1 MSATKGWMRSYRLLG
16 CLMAVALVGS
26 ALLASSAGAMKTP
39 LKPTKYIA
47 LGDSLSFGY
56 KAATLKANAEA
67 NKAHCEA
74 GVEAAEKAETE
85 LAYTEKALCEPA
97 ASFEGGFVGY
107 FAKKES
113 KPEKEAGNELQ
124 TVNLGCPGETSDGLI
139 GHLLGGTPEAEYN
152 PCAYHNSLPTQGFP
166 LKVEYGHST
175 SQLEA
180 VLGQIAASKV
190 EGGTPISAISL
201 QIGSNDELHALG
213 ACESPLYLEAHGFT
227 SIIECAAH
235 EAGPEGF
242 LYPGGLISHILTN
255 IGTTIGVIRNEGK
268 GYMGRIIVQGFY
280 NPFGTLLEGSD
291 KLVEALNSNLE
302 GLIVG
307 KSFGPNLSLA
317 KPYTL
322 VNPEGPL
329 YKEGETS
336 KEHAKL
342 VKKESS
348 TICKYTE
355 MCKNGI
361 VLPSGDIH
369 PTEKGYKAMGKQF
382 VQVYSEAPLS

>member
-1 MSATKGWMRSYRLLG
+1 MRSFRLLG
-16 CLMAVALVGS
+16 CVMAVALLAS

-74 GVEAAEKAETE
+74 GVAAAEKAETE
-85 LAYTEKALCEPA
+85 LAYAEKALCEPA

-107 FAKKES
+107 FAKKQS

-152 PCAYHNSLPTQGFP
+152 PCAYHNSLPNQGFP

-180 VLGQIAASKV
+180 LLGQIAASKE

-213 ACESPLYLEAHGFT
+213 ACENGLYLEAHGFT

-235 EAGPEGF
+235 EAGEEGF
-242 LYPGGLISHILTN
+242 LYPGGLIKHILTN
-255 IGTTIGVIRNEGK
+255 IGTTIGVIREA
-268 GYMGRIIVQGFY
+268 GYTGRIVLLGFY

-291 KLVEALNSNLE
+291 KLVEVLNSNLE

-307 KSFGPNLSLA
+307 KSFGPNLSLT
-317 KPYTL
+317 KPYNV
-322 VNPEGPL
+322 VNVSGPL
-329 YKEGETS
+329 YKEGESS

-348 TICKYTE
+348 KICKYTE

-369 PTEKGYKAMGKQF
+369 PTAKGYTAMGKQLVAAF
-382 VQVYSEAPLS
+382 NEPPLS

>member
-1 MSATKGWMRSYRLLG
+1 MSAKKGWMQSYRLLG
-16 CLMAVALVGS
+16 CLMAVALLAS
-26 ALLASSAGAMKTP
+26 ALFASTASAKKPP
-39 LKPTKYIA
+39 LNPTKYIA

-67 NKAHCEA
+67 NKSNCEA
-74 GVEAAEKAETE
+74 GVAAAEKGETA

-97 ASFEGGFVGY
+97 SSFEGGFVGY
-107 FAKKES
+107 FAKKLA
-113 KPEKEAGNELQ
+113 KTEKEAGNELQ

-139 GHLLGGTPEAEYN
+139 GHMLGGTPEAEYN
-152 PCAYHNSLPTQGFP
+152 PCAYHNNLPSEGFP

-180 VLGQIAASKV
+180 LLGQIAASKEV
-190 EGGTPISAISL
+190 GGTPISVISL

-213 ACESPLYLEAHGFT
+213 ACENGLYLSAHGFT

-242 LYPGGLISHILTN
+242 LYSGGLISHILTN
-255 IGTTIGVIRNEGK
+255 IGTTIGVIREA
-268 GYMGRIIVQGFY
+268 GYTGRIVVQGFY
-280 NPFGTLLEGSD
+280 NPFATLLEGSD
-291 KLVEALNSNLE
+291 KLVEVLNGDLE
-302 GLIVG
+302 GEIVG
-307 KSFGPNLSLA
+307 KAFGPNLSLA
-317 KPYTL
+317 KPFTL

-329 YKEGETS
+329 YKEGETA

-342 VKKESS
+342 VKTENSK
-348 TICKYTE
+348 ICKYTE

-369 PTEKGYKAMGKQF
+369 PTEKGYKAMGKQL
-382 VQVYSEAPLS
+382 VQVYGEAPLS

>member
-1 MSATKGWMRSYRLLG
+1 MSATKGWMRSIRLLG
-16 CLMAVALVGS
+16 CLTAVALLGT
-26 ALLASSAGAMKTP
+26 ALVASSAGAMKTP

-74 GVEAAEKAETE
+74 GVTAAEKGETE
-85 LAYTEKALCEPA
+85 LAYAEKALCEPA
-97 ASFEGGFVGY
+97 STFEGGFVGY

-152 PCAYHNSLPTQGFP
+152 PCAYHNSLPSQGFP
-166 LKVEYGHST
+166 LKVEYGHTT

-180 VLGQIAASKV
+180 LLGQIAASKE
-190 EGGTPISAISL
+190 EGGTPISVISL

-213 ACESPLYLEAHGFT
+213 ACENGLYLEAHGFK
-227 SIIECAAH
+227 SIIECAEH
-235 EAGPEGF
+235 EAGPEGY
-242 LYPGGLISHILTN
+242 LYEGGLIKHILTN
-255 IGTTIGVIRNEGK
+255 IGTTIGVIREA
-268 GYMGRIIVQGFY
+268 GYTGRIIVQGFY

-291 KLVEALNSNLE
+291 KLVEVLNSNLE

-322 VNPEGPL
+322 VNPSGPL
-329 YKEGETS
+329 YKEGETA

-342 VKKESS
+342 VKKENK

-355 MCKNGI
+355 MCPGEI
-361 VLPSGDIH
+361 PLPSGDIH

-382 VQVYSEAPLS
+382 VQVFGEAPLS

>member
-1 MSATKGWMRSYRLLG
+1 MSAKNGWMRSFRLLG
-16 CLMAVALVGS
+16 CLMAVALLGS
-26 ALLASSAGAMKTP
+26 ALLASTASAKKPP

-47 LGDSLSFGY
+47 IGDSLSFGY
-56 KAATLKANAEA
+56 KAATVKANKEA

-74 GVEAAEKAETE
+74 GVEAAEKGETE
-85 LAYTEKALCEPA
+85 LAYAEKALCNPSSDFEP
-97 ASFEGGFVGY
+97 GFVGY

-124 TVNLGCPGETSDGLI
+124 TVNLACPGETSDGLI
-139 GHLLGGTPEAEYN
+139 GHLLGNTEAKNN
-152 PCAYHNSLPTQGFP
+152 PCAYHNLLPSEGWP

-180 VLGQIAASKV
+180 LLGEIAASKT
-190 EGGTPISAISL
+190 EGGTPISVISL

-213 ACESPLYLEAHGFT
+213 ACESQLYLEAHGFS
-227 SIIECAAH
+227 SIIQCAEH
-235 EAGPEGF
+235 EAGPEGY
-242 LYPGGLISHILTN
+242 LYEGGLIHHILTN
-255 IGTTIGVIRNEGK
+255 IGTTIGVIREA
-268 GYMGRIIVQGFY
+268 GYGGRIIVQGFY

-291 KLVEALNSNLE
+291 KLVEVLNSNLE

-307 KSFGPNLSLA
+307 KSFGPGLSLA

-322 VNPEGPL
+322 VNVSGPL
-329 YKEGETS
+329 YHEGETS

-342 VKKESS
+342 VKKETS

-382 VQVYSEAPLS
+382 VQVYGEAPLS